1 MDADTNKTG
10 FQAALVVGPNTVK
23 VKVTAQDT
31 TITDADMMIRRLA
44 VHVPQSCPLRAN
56 DLARASAQVAWT
68 DSDGV
73 VVSELQRADDDD
85 AMASRYEKG
94 ESTISNNGMS

>member
-1 MDADTNKTG
+1 M
-10 FQAALVVGPNTVK
+10 VGANTVK
-23 VKVTAQDT
+23 VKVTAQGT

-44 VHVPQSCPLRAN
+44 VYVPQSCPLRAN
-56 DLARASAQVAWT
+56 DLAWASAQVAWT

-73 VVSELQRADDDD
+73 VVSELQCADDDD

-94 ESTISNNGMS
+94 ESTISNNRMS